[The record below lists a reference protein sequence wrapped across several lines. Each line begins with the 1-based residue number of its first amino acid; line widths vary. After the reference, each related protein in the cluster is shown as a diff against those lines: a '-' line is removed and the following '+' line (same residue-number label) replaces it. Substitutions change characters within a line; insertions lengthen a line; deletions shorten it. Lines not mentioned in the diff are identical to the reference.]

1 MSLPILPTSA
11 SASPE
16 TLIRLFHQ
24 TERLFSEHFSEPA
37 QLDVGTAFVTPAMA
51 NVRKANRMLEV
62 ALPADVSPAQALD
75 AVTQHFAAQGC
86 VCESWVMNPSA
97 PPEQTVPMVEHLL
110 SVGYMRH
117 STDIQY
123 LYRAPTRSVREVSGL
138 TIIPARASYRH
149 ARELAAIRRD
159 GGQKNPVAIEA
170 AMAALDDPHYEQLIA
185 LRDGQPIARAGVLAM
200 GEVGRIENLLVIP
213 SARRQGI
220 GRTMMSRMLEICAR
234 SLFKHIFLSC
244 NADNLAANALYEQLG
259 FKKIGE
265 LIDYR
270 VPSP

>member
-1 MSLPILPTSA
+1 MSLPILPTFA

-51 NVRKANRMLEV
+51 TVRKANRVMEV
-62 ALPADVSPAQALD
+62 ALPAEMSAQQALD
-75 AVTQHFAAQGC
+75 EVNTHFASQGSEC
-86 VCESWVMNPSA
+86 KSWIMNPSA
-97 PPEQTVPMVEHLL
+97 PPVQTVPIVDHLISL
-110 SVGYMRH
+110 GYTRH
-117 STDIQY
+117 ATDIQY
-123 LYRAPTRSVREVSGL
+123 LHRAPVTKVREVAGL

-149 ARELAAIRRD
+149 ARELASIRSD
-159 GGQKNPVAIEA
+159 GSAKDPQAVEA
-170 AMAALDDPHYEQLIA
+170 SMAALDDPHYESLIA
-185 LRDGQPIARAGVLAM
+185 LRDGQPIARASVLTM

-213 SARRQGI
+213 SARRHGI

-244 NADNLAANALYEQLG
+244 DADNLAANALYKQLG
-259 FKKIGE
+259 FQKIGE

-270 VPSP
+270 PPS